1 MASFGINCVELVDSV
16 TRSLIKYLYEKHR
29 KCTAKMFS
37 ILIHRICIIRR
48 YFIVF
53 TFVDGMDILNSIISL
68 ILCRI
73 VILL

>member
-1 MASFGINCVELVDSV
+1 MASFGINCVEMLDAV
-16 TRSLIKYLYEKHR
+16 TRDLIKYLYEKLR

-48 YFIVF
+48 YVIVF
-53 TFVDGMDILNSIISL
+53 TFVDGMGILNSFISL
-68 ILCRI
+68 ILCGI

>member
-1 MASFGINCVELVDSV
+1 VASFGINCVEMLDSV
-16 TRSLIKYLYEKHR
+16 ARELIKYLCEKHR

-53 TFVDGMDILNSIISL
+53 TFVDGMDI
-68 ILCRI
+68 
-73 VILL
+73 

>member
-1 MASFGINCVELVDSV
+1 MENFGIKCVEMLDSV
-16 TRSLIKYLYEKHR
+16 TRELIKYIYEKHR

-68 ILCRI
+68 ILYRI

>member
-1 MASFGINCVELVDSV
+1 MASFGINCVEVLDSV
-16 TRSLIKYLYEKHR
+16 TRESVKYLYEKHR

-37 ILIHRICIIRR
+37 ILIHRIFIIRR

-53 TFVDGMDILNSIISL
+53 TFVDDMDILNSISSL
-68 ILCRI
+68 ILCRV